1 MKIKVWVHGIG
12 FGVLS
17 LTVWAAP
24 VAFAAALTPAVVVAP
39 VVAPQV
45 QAPIIR
51 SQAQGEVMQASTPLR
66 LVGHQEFCAKLAQSF
81 GNIGVASGFDRVH
94 TAMLASGA
102 AVHVVEEFR
111 SGRASDFIR
120 AGLLR
125 TIANVP
131 AVASDQSYLPL
142 SGIVGEAMGVGS
154 NAALALSSG
163 ELRYIPAAQRG
174 SDVVV
179 IAQNAASLT
188 PDRTRQVAE
197 IARTQGIRVS
207 IVWVGSGEE
216 SQGKHDARTLSWL
229 AAVTGGGFADLGG
242 QASPCGSSL

>member
-1 MKIKVWVHGIG
+1 MKINVWVHGIG

-17 LTVWAAP
+17 LAVWAAP
-24 VAFAAALTPAVVVAP
+24 VAFAAGLSPTAVVAP
-39 VVAPQV
+39 VAAPQV
-45 QAPIIR
+45 QAPVIG
-51 SQAQGEVMQASTPLR
+51 SPAQGEALQASAPLR
-66 LVGHQEFCAKLAQSF
+66 LVGRQEFCSKLAQSF

-94 TAMLASGA
+94 TAMLATGA

-111 SGRASDFIR
+111 SGRAFDFMR
-120 AGLLR
+120 VGLLR

-131 AVASDQSYLPL
+131 AVVGDESYLPI

-154 NAALALSSG
+154 NAALALSSA

-197 IARTQGIRVS
+197 IARTQGIRLS
-207 IVWVGSGEE
+207 IVWVGSGDE
-216 SQGKHDARTLSWL
+216 SQDKHDARTLSWL
-229 AAVTGGGFADLGG
+229 AAVTGGGFANLGG